1 MTEIEEKLNL
11 ILKELNEI
19 NKIAKENNMLFLER
33 NTMHLISHI
42 QTLLGK
48 FKKERSWFF
57 YKSLI
62 RN

>member
-1 MTEIEEKLNL
+1 MTGIEEKLNL

-42 QTLLGK
+42 QTLLESL
-48 FKKERSWFF
+48 KKSETGFSI
-57 YKSLI
+57 KA
-62 RN
+62 

>member
-42 QTLLGK
+42 QTLLESL
-48 FKKERSWFF
+48 KKSEAGFSI
-57 YKSLI
+57 KA
-62 RN
+62 

>member
-1 MTEIEEKLNL
+1 MTGIEEKLNL

-42 QTLLGK
+42 QTLLESL
-48 FKKERSWFF
+48 KKSEAGFSI
-57 YKSLI
+57 KA
-62 RN
+62 